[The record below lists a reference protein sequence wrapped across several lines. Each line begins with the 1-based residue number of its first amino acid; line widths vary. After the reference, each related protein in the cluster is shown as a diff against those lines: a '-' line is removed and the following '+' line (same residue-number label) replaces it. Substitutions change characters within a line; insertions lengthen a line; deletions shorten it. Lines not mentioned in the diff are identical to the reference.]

1 MPAVGQDGVVALG
14 RRSNRDGGRFSK
26 SGRTSHARNT
36 DPSAR
41 PTGRPAEPTSEPPR
55 YEEPRYQEPR
65 YQEPRYG
72 PPRYQDPRY
81 EEPRRPER
89 PYEAPRYD
97 ERRYADPERPYRP
110 DQYREPEPPPYR
122 TPEPPY
128 RPDQYREPE
137 PRYREPER
145 PYREPERPYREPEPR
160 YREPERPYH
169 EPEPR
174 YRPDQYRESERD
186 YREPERPYR
195 PEQYREPER
204 PYRPPPAPDPY
215 AWDTAAETQQI
226 PRANPVRP
234 PHPDGPTQYLPDSAR
249 PGDHST
255 REFPPAPGVTA
266 GIPGSAGAAPLLS
279 PGGAP
284 KVTVTRAVASRGKQ
298 AAQTVTRKVVEA
310 SQADGA
316 KESGLTPLIWNQVLS
331 FGADAMITVAL
342 AGTVFFGASQGAQKT
357 NVLSYLLVTMAPFAV
372 VAPIIGPALDR
383 LQHGRRW
390 AMAGA
395 SFGRALL
402 AVLMAQNFD
411 NLLVLFP
418 LALGSLVLSKAYS
431 VVRAAAAPR
440 VVPENM
446 TLVSANSRLSLFG
459 LGAAVLGGGFIAV
472 VIKLSHSYSLG
483 LWLTAIAF
491 AVTGYFA
498 LRLPKQVD
506 SANAATR
513 HPEEPPRPLRQNKVP
528 STSRIVDW
536 VSRGFDP
543 HVIVAMQGAS
553 ILRWGQGF
561 LTLFLAFYI
570 QHTSHGFDGAAAL
583 GGIGVGVGVGN
594 FLGTAAG
601 ARLKLARPE
610 LLVMICVIATTVGC
624 IVAAFTFSLT
634 TSIFCMAINSAA
646 NSLGKL
652 SLDAV
657 VQKDVSETLRSS
669 AFARSETFLQL
680 AWVFGAAVALLLPV
694 DKGRL
699 GLTVASVFL
708 GVTSI
713 LLVLRTRTVGRSTQ
727 PGQYPAPGNV

>member
-1 MPAVGQDGVVALG
+1 MALG
-14 RRSNRDGGRFSK
+14 RRSNRDRGRFSK
-26 SGRTSHARNT
+26 SGHTSHARDIN
-36 DPSAR
+36 PSA
-41 PTGRPAEPTSEPPR
+41 PLASRPAEPSSAPPR
-55 YEEPRYQEPR
+55 YSE
-65 YQEPRYG
+65 
-72 PPRYQDPRY
+72 
-81 EEPRRPER
+81 
-89 PYEAPRYD
+89 PRYD
-97 ERRYADPERPYRP
+97 ERPQPERERPYPPEQYREPEPSYRPEQYRESDPRYREPEPRYREPDPRYRP
-110 DQYREPEPPPYR
+110 DQYREPEP
-122 TPEPPY
+122 
-128 RPDQYREPE
+128 QYR
-137 PRYREPER
+137 
-145 PYREPERPYREPEPR
+145 
-160 YREPERPYH
+160 

-174 YRPDQYRESERD
+174 YRPDQYRESERPYREPERD
-186 YREPERPYR
+186 YREPEPHDQYRPDQYREPGPQYRPDQYREPGHQYRPDPYREPERPPR
-195 PEQYREPER
+195 PS
-204 PYRPPPAPDPY
+204 PAPDQY
-215 AWDTAAETQQI
+215 GWDPAAETRQI
-226 PRANPVRP
+226 PRPTAPPAGRP
-234 PHPDGPTQYLPDSAR
+234 APHPDGPTQYLPDSAR
-249 PGDHST
+249 PGDNST
-255 REFPPAPGVTA
+255 RQYQAA
-266 GIPGSAGAAPLLS
+266 SAAIPGDAGATPVLGA
-279 PGGAP
+279 GGAP
-284 KVTVTRAVASRGKQ
+284 KVTVTRAVASRSKQ

-459 LGAAVLGGGFIAV
+459 LGAAVLGGGFIAI
-472 VIKLSHSYSLG
+472 VIKITHSYSIG
-483 LWLTAIAF
+483 LWITAIAF

-506 SANAATR
+506 SANASTQ
-513 HPEEPPRPLRQNKVP
+513 HPEEAPRPARQNKVP
-528 STSRIVDW
+528 STGRIVDW

-583 GGIGVGVGVGN
+583 GGVGLGVGAGN

-610 LLVMICVIATTVGC
+610 LLVMICVLATTAGC
-624 IVAAFTFSLT
+624 IVAAFAFSLT
-634 TSIFCMAINSAA
+634 TSIFCMTINSAA

-727 PGQYPAPGNV
+727 PGQYPAPGTV